1 MRTLIGR
8 KFHISYSGVLE
19 VHDEVVRGLRHPG
32 NGRVR
37 GRAQDTDP
45 ATGVFDPGEHVQPGP
60 GQGDRL
66 KEVAPPPRLLR
77 PGGGLTRQQSL
88 GLGAQE
94 VRPGTRAALG

>member
-19 VHDEVVRGLRHPG
+19 VHGEVLRGLRHPG

-37 GRAQDTDP
+37 GRAQDPDP
-45 ATGVFDPGEHVQPGP
+45 ATGVFEHGEHLQPCP

-66 KEVAPPPRLLR
+66 EEVS
-77 PGGGLTRQQSL
+77 RQQSL

-94 VRPGTRAALG
+94 VRRGTRAALG